1 MVSMSLFR
9 ELRRIYLSWLRK
21 AFGRLRLLP
30 DYPQLRPYI
39 RFLFVTTHFGYGL
52 PSDSTSRWTP
62 LPFASGSQP
71 SGPAQVLHLISDMHA
86 WHTKRRLQAFTC
98 NLLPGIAS
106 GYAPVD

>member
-39 RFLFVTTHFGYGL
+39 RFLFVTTHFCYEL

-62 LPFASGSQP
+62 LPFASGSLP
-71 SGPAQVLHLISDMHA
+71 SGPAQVLHLISHMHA
-86 WHTKRRLQAFTC
+86 WHTKGPNSYLWSLA
-98 NLLPGIAS
+98 L
-106 GYAPVD
+106 